1 MKNYFVSCS
10 LFAFA
15 FCALNVTAQD
25 AEPLQAQGTWYL
37 GSADATSLFRMFSSE
52 GMEVSP
58 FVGYAIADNIAITVG
73 IDYNTMTM
81 DADDEAG
88 TAEQT
93 ATSSIFNVGGAYFFG
108 DNFFAQ
114 AQLGMGSASV
124 DDGVNEEVELSSS
137 SYGIGLGKFIPIKDM
152 WYVSP
157 ALTYGSTSNDDG
169 SQAGASIA
177 ITFGA
182 RF

>member
-15 FCALNVTAQD
+15 FCALNATAQD

-73 IDYNTMTM
+73 LDYGTMTL
-81 DADDEAG
+81 DADEETGAL
-88 TAEQT
+88 EQS
-93 ATSSIFNVGGAYFFG
+93 ATSSNINFGAAYFFG
-108 DNFFAQ
+108 DNYFAQ
-114 AQLGMGSASV
+114 AQFGVGSAEV
-124 DDGVNEEVELSSS
+124 DDGVNEVELSSS

-157 ALTYGSTSNDDG
+157 ALTYGSSSDDSGSN
-169 SQAGASIA
+169 AGASIS
-177 ITFGA
+177 ISFGA

>member
-15 FCALNVTAQD
+15 FCALNATAQD

-37 GSADATSLFRMFSSE
+37 GSADATSLFRIFSSE

-73 IDYNTMTM
+73 LDYGTMTM
-81 DADDEAG
+81 DAVDGGA
-88 TAEQT
+88 AEMT
-93 ATSSIFNVGGAYFFG
+93 LTNTNFNIGGAYFFG

-114 AQLGMGSASV
+114 VQLGMGSSAA
-124 DDGVNEEVELSSS
+124 DDGVNDEVELSSS

-169 SQAGASIA
+169 SQAGASIG